1 VGQDAPSYRFV
12 DDSLR
17 AAPIVPGGSP
27 YLPDGRTIAGDTG
40 APIPCRCVFRGQD
53 FKVGQSVCMNTH
65 VGTVITRCELHLNN
79 TSWTPTDTPCLTSE
93 APSVL
98 TTSLRRL
105 AGLSVRP
112 SR

>member
-1 VGQDAPSYRFV
+1 
-12 DDSLR
+12 
-17 AAPIVPGGSP
+17 
-27 YLPDGRTIAGDTG
+27 
-40 APIPCRCVFRGQD
+40 
-53 FKVGQSVCMNTH
+53 MNTH